1 MVASAS
7 RSPGP
12 LPVLLRVLQVLTRED
27 QQRKYNNYKPAL
39 KRLDTI
45 FAVQSRETPTP
56 PVAELVA
63 QFEEWPLSGA
73 VLKRITE
80 GSKTTFQLQFEW
92 DPASYYGVDDSSS
105 DDNLSN
111 GSDFEY
117 NSDHRDIDNEPRY
130 QTFQRKKVQRRRWTT
145 RDEDLLRRLKQDK
158 LSDCDIANILKR
170 TESGVKQ
177 HWDIIESTE
186 V

>member
-92 DPASYYGVDDSSS
+92 DPASCQPHADRSMS
-105 DDNLSN
+105 
-111 GSDFEY
+111 
-117 NSDHRDIDNEPRY
+117 H
-130 QTFQRKKVQRRRWTT
+130 
-145 RDEDLLRRLKQDK
+145 
-158 LSDCDIANILKR
+158 LKR
-170 TESGVKQ
+170 KRLPNISC
-177 HWDIIESTE
+177 SAS
-186 V
+186 